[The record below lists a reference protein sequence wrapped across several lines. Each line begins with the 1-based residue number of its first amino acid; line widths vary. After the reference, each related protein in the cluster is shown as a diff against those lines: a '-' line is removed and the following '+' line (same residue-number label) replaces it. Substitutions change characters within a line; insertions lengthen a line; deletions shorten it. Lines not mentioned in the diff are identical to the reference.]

1 MNMLILAATGNVGG
15 QIISQLTGHTVRAVT
30 RDPHTARFP
39 ADVEVVRGDLSE
51 PDTIA
56 ACLDGIDAV
65 FLLWP
70 LHTGKQLPAV
80 LEVVARRA
88 RRVVFLGTGGVPDL
102 GFDEQER
109 LVHGCGIEST
119 MIRPSTFA
127 VNTLWWADQIR
138 AGDIVE
144 GAYGALPMSLIHEAD
159 LAAVAVCA
167 LTEPGHDG
175 ATYTLTGPEVLTQAD
190 QVRVIG
196 EALGRPLRWRELTR
210 GEARR
215 RLLAD
220 ESFPDSFVDVLL
232 DGYAAMLTGPPPT
245 LTTTVQDVTGAPA
258 RSLRQWATDHAADFT
273 DRGGQLPH

>member
-1 MNMLILAATGNVGG
+1 MNILVLAATGNVGG
-15 QIISQLTGHTVRAVT
+15 QIITQLRESGHSVRAVT
-30 RDPHTARFP
+30 RDPRTTRFP
-39 ADVEVVRGDLSE
+39 AEVEVMRGDLSA

-70 LHTGKQLPAV
+70 LHTGEQLPAV
-80 LEVVARRA
+80 LDLVARRA

-102 GFDEQER
+102 SFEEQAK
-109 LVHGCGIEST
+109 LVHGCGIAST

-138 AGDIVE
+138 AGDVVE

-159 LAAVAVCA
+159 MAAVAVRA

-175 ATYTLTGPEVLTQAD
+175 ATYTLTGPEVLTQAE

-210 GEARR
+210 EQARE

-232 DGYAAMLTGPPPT
+232 DGYAAMLAGPPPV
-245 LTTTVQDVTGAPA
+245 LTATVHDVTGIPA
-258 RSLRQWATDHAADFT
+258 RSLRQWAMDHAADFS
-273 DRGGQLPH
+273 

>member
-1 MNMLILAATGNVGG
+1 MNILVLAATGNVGG
-15 QIISQLTGHTVRAVT
+15 QIIAQLRETGHAVRAVT
-30 RDPHTARFP
+30 RDPRTARFP
-39 ADVEVVRGDLSE
+39 AEVEVMRGDLSA

-70 LHTGKQLPAV
+70 LHTGEQLPAV
-80 LEVVARRA
+80 LDVVARRA

-102 GFDEQER
+102 SFEEQEK
-109 LVHGCGIEST
+109 LVHGCGIES
-119 MIRPSTFA
+119 IVLRPSTFA

-159 LAAVAVCA
+159 MAAVAVRA

-175 ATYTLTGPEVLTQAD
+175 ATYSLTGPEVLTQAE

-210 GEARR
+210 EQARE

-232 DGYAAMLTGPPPT
+232 DGYAAMLAGPPPV
-245 LTTTVQDVTGAPA
+245 LTATVHDVTGVPA
-258 RSLRQWATDHAADFT
+258 RSLRQWAMDHAADFM
-273 DRGGQLPH
+273 